1 MRNFGFN
8 NLGLNNEDDFETNDN
23 DGFNMNDINT
33 ANNSNNSNSDVNFLA
48 DLLSSDNTEILLFII
63 VFLLLFTSFGR
74 R

>member
-1 MRNFGFN
+1 MRSLFGNDGIFN
-8 NLGLNNEDDFETNDN
+8 NGNE
-23 DGFNMNDINT
+23 NDILGAGTDTTNFS
-33 ANNSNNSNSDVNFLA
+33 NSNNNTSSENFLA

>member
-1 MRNFGFN
+1 MRNFGFGN
-8 NLGLNNEDDFETNDN
+8 NNNDFENNSFDFNDN
-23 DGFNMNDINT
+23 DGFNINNN
-33 ANNSNNSNSDVNFLA
+33 NNSNSSDVNFLA